1 MANGQQLGEQ
11 NVDAFKA
18 WIATQSDEDFKQ
30 MIYGGKLN
38 RNTLS
43 KLAQVGLGAFK
54 KNPEVKRLL
63 LELEDKLRE
72 RGVLPPLFRVA
83 YLRERGVLPPLT
95 DQGKKAQEGKA
106 QAYDHTKNKSIME
119 SKRLSKIETE
129 NIELKAELAE
139 LKNTI
144 LRFKELS
151 KVLDEVGLFPQ

>member
-72 RGVLPPLFRVA
+72 RGVLPPL
-83 YLRERGVLPPLT
+83 T